1 MDRSEQR
8 KIFNKLKKQ
17 KEDELKLK
25 TIERFG
31 GKIYQMYLDE
41 EVTLTQA
48 YNHSKSEQ
56 LQVDGYKSKST
67 KGFVTSSKIQLP
79 SEIDTKEILS
89 NYINHSRNHSYMGGV
104 ERDKLRVKK
113 TAEVFTPTPL
123 VQTMLDK
130 LPDSVFID
138 INKTFLDP
146 SCGDGQFLS
155 EVVILKM
162 ERSGC
167 SLEQA
172 LSTIYGVELMEDNVK
187 LCKERLRG
195 PNPTPEIIAILDK
208 NIVCHDALTYDYTFG
223 EDEYKTIGK
232 KLPYQKHPFVDDEI
246 FNITFHEINQMD
258 YIQFRDYIL
267 KYRKELKKVWD
278 EKGIP
283 PYIGKNYK
291 GIVQDLDGLNNKDV
305 SQLYRDSNDTNY
317 EFIIENNWKE
327 GSTCNQFFPSLHKVR
342 VGDSSM
348 WDLLSIDELEL
359 RWLRM
364 MVRNLKQD
372 YLYEFSKSFT
382 KKEDVVEKSKEYGLV
397 LHKSDSNNELSF
409 SLEELLELKSKGILD
424 EYHLRNIESELKKI
438 KYFEIRFY
446 KKEQKIFSNLIHI
459 LRVSFGN
466 TPVNFHPQVSK
477 FLYEHFLPKDTKS
490 VVYDPC
496 SGFGGRLLGSLL
508 SQRKTHY
515 IGTDI
520 NTNLYEPE
528 NSYSILGDF
537 VKENI
542 RKDISYH
549 IDRISSD
556 EMNKSKELKKYMG
569 KVDMVFTSPPSFSKE
584 QYSEDDKQSYIK
596 YPNYKD
602 WVTKY
607 LHDTFSIAYKSLK
620 KGGVCLVNISDITIN
635 SISLPLEL
643 DTIST
648 LEKIGFTYQY
658 QIGMKMQKFMGLKT
672 ENVVNRWW
680 DKETESFK
688 KVEPILVFKK

>member
-1 MDRSEQR
+1 MDRKEQR
-8 KIFNKLKKQ
+8 KIFNKLKKG
-17 KEDELKLK
+17 KEDEIKLR
-25 TIERFG
+25 TIEQYG
-31 GKIYQMYLDE
+31 GEVYQMYLDGE
-41 EVTLTQA
+41 ITLQNA

-56 LQVDGYKSKST
+56 LGVDGYKSKGT
-67 KGFVTSSKIQLP
+67 KGFITSSKIQPL
-79 SEIDTKEILS
+79 SVIDEKEILS
-89 NYINHSRNHSYMGGV
+89 NYINHCRNRSYMGGI

-123 VQTMLDK
+123 VQQMLDE
-130 LPDSVFID
+130 LPDESFTD
-138 INKTFLDP
+138 PEKKFLDP

-155 EVVILKM
+155 EVVIRKM
-162 ERSGC
+162 EQSGC
-167 SLEQA
+167 SLEQS
-172 LSTIYGVELMEDNVK
+172 LSTTYGVELMEDNVK
-187 LCKERLRG
+187 LCKERLAG
-195 PNPTPEIIAILDK
+195 PNPTKRIWDILDK
-208 NIVCHDALTYDYTFG
+208 NIVCDDALKYDFSFG
-223 EDEYKTIGK
+223 EDEPKSIDTM
-232 KLPYQKHPFVDDEI
+232 LPYQKHPFVDDET
-246 FNITFHEINQMD
+246 FNITYHEINQMD
-258 YIQFRDYIL
+258 YTEFRDYIL
-267 KYRKELKKVWD
+267 KYRKELKKVWN

-291 GIVQDLDGLNNKDV
+291 GIVEDLDGLNNKDV
-305 SQLYRDSNDTNY
+305 SKLYRVSHDTNY
-317 EFIIENNWKE
+317 EFIIENNWRE

-372 YLYEFSKSFT
+372 YLYEFSKRF
-382 KKEDVVEKSKEYGLV
+382 KDKIEIGEKSKDFGLV
-397 LHKSDSNNELSF
+397 IHKSDIENELTFTST
-409 SLEELLELKSKGILD
+409 
-424 EYHLRNIESELKKI
+424 ELKKLQKNGI
-438 KYFEIRFY
+438 LQDYHFKNIEFDLEKYKFFEIRYY
-446 KKEQKIFSNLIHI
+446 KKEQKIFNNLIHI

-477 FLYEHFLPKDTKS
+477 FIYEHFLPKGRKS

-508 SQRKTHY
+508 SQRKIHY

-520 NTNLYEPE
+520 NTNLFEPE

-549 IDRISSD
+549 IDRVSSD

-569 KVDMVFTSPPSFSKE
+569 KVDMVFTSPPYFGKE
-584 QYSEDDKQSYIK
+584 QYSDDENQSYRK

-607 LHDTFSIAYKSLK
+607 LHDTFDIVYKSLK
-620 KGGVCLVNISDITIN
+620 KGGICLVNISDITIN
-635 SISLPLEL
+635 TQSFPLEL

-648 LEKIGFTYQY
+648 LENIGFTYQY
-658 QIGMKMQKFMGLKT
+658 QIGMKMQKFMGLNT
-672 ENVVNRWW
+672 TNILNRWW
-680 DKETESFK
+680 DKDSESFK